1 MTAISIPQVPTAR
14 TRQAKALAW
23 TVGIH
28 ALLLLLFVAVR
39 YSPAPVIPPVEEL
52 GMEVNLGSSADGFGE
67 DQPEI
72 PGDPAPDVN
81 TAAVAQPT
89 EANTD
94 VDESDDAD
102 AVPLP
107 VRAKPERKPTPVPV
121 KPPTRVPDKA
131 TAVTPARKP
140 KVLFPGSKG
149 SGGNGAANDRP
160 GGSQGNTFG
169 SGDRGVPGGTPGA
182 SNYEGS
188 PGKGTG
194 GIGHTLS
201 GRNIIAP
208 RLEGSF
214 RNGGTVRIRV
224 TVNRSGAIVN
234 STVVSGT
241 GELTPIARQK
251 LKEIRFNAISDGPE
265 EQFGVVTFV
274 FKTQS

>member
-1 MTAISIPQVPTAR
+1 MNAFPTAFAPIER

-23 TVGIH
+23 TIGVH
-28 ALLLLLFVAVR
+28 ALLLLLFFFVKYAPPAVT
-39 YSPAPVIPPVEEL
+39 PPVEEL
-52 GMEVNLGSSADGFGE
+52 GMEVNLGSSADGFGT

-72 PGDPAPDVN
+72 SGDPAPDLN
-81 TAAVAQPT
+81 TAAAAQPT
-89 EANTD
+89 EATTEAEENN
-94 VDESDDAD
+94 DAEAV
-102 AVPLP
+102 AVPTRTKP
-107 VRAKPERKPTPVPV
+107 VRNKPAVT
-121 KPPTRVPDKA
+121 PTRVPDRA
-131 TAVTPARKP
+131 VAVTPARQP
-140 KVLFPGSKG
+140 KVLFPGSRG
-149 SGGNGAANDRP
+149 PGGNGAANDRA
-160 GGSQGNTFG
+160 GTSEGNTQG

-188 PGKGTG
+188 PGTGTG
-194 GIGHTLS
+194 GIGHTLR

-224 TVNRSGAIVN
+224 TVNRAGAIVN

-274 FKTQS
+274 FKTGG

>member
-1 MTAISIPQVPTAR
+1 MTTLSIPQAPPAR

-39 YSPAPVIPPVEEL
+39 YSPAPVVPPVEEL
-52 GMEVNLGSSADGFGE
+52 GMEVNLGSSADGLGD

-72 PGDPAPDVN
+72 PGDPAPDMN

-89 EANTD
+89 ETNTD
-94 VDESDDAD
+94 VDESEDAD

-107 VRAKPERKPTPVPV
+107 AKAKPERKPTPTPV

-131 TAVTPARKP
+131 TVVTPARKP
-140 KVLFPGSKG
+140 KVLFPGSTG

-194 GIGHTLS
+194 GINHTLS

-224 TVNRSGAIVN
+224 TVNRAGAIVN

-251 LKEIRFNAISDGPE
+251 LKEIRFNAISEGPE

-274 FKTQS
+274 FKTQG